1 MESQPTTIE
10 LVSSFPLPASLRG
23 VERAS
28 FQLTSGDVEMIR
40 RVYEYR
46 VVHIDHISVLI
57 GRSYKKIHGRL
68 LKLVQHHFLARIELA
83 FQKHI
88 YVIGREGINVL
99 VEQGIA
105 SWELIEWRL
114 RHHELKELF
123 LKHQLML
130 VDLHCMLELAGRK
143 TDIGLNVWREGKE
156 LWDTMQVW
164 RDRERVSL
172 PVCPDAF
179 FVLEDASRPDGR
191 NRLNFFLEADRS
203 TTTHKRFQNKLVA
216 YRQYMEDGLHVKRYG
231 IKTFRVVTV
240 TLTPERALSLNAVA
254 REVLPSHAR
263 KYFLFA
269 SIDSLS
275 LSNPNPILSDVFVSP
290 REPDA
295 EGTRH
300 RLVSQV

>member
-1 MESQPTTIE
+1 
-10 LVSSFPLPASLRG
+10 
-23 VERAS
+23 
-28 FQLTSGDVEMIR
+28 MIR
-40 RVYEYR
+40 RVYECR
-46 VVHIDHISVLI
+46 LVHIDHISALI

-68 LKLVQHHFLARIELA
+68 LKLVQHHFLARIELP

-105 SWELIEWRL
+105 SRELIEWRL

-143 TDIGLNVWREGKE
+143 AAIELSVWREGKD
-156 LWDTMQVW
+156 LWDNVETW
-164 RDRERVSL
+164 RNRERVSL

-203 TTTHKRFQNKLVA
+203 TTTHKRFQNKLIA
-216 YRQYMEDGLHVKRYG
+216 YRQYMEDGLHTKKYG

-240 TLTPERALSLNAVA
+240 TLTPERALSLNAAA
-254 REVLPSHAR
+254 REVLPSDAL

-269 SIDSLS
+269 SINDFS
-275 LSNPNPILSDVFVSP
+275 LSNPHPILTDIFLSP
-290 REPDA
+290 RESGA
-295 EGTRH
+295 KGTRH
-300 RLVSQV
+300 RLVPQV